1 MQLECCDADAMASI
15 VKALETPWTPSRA
28 LAAASSSASMRKVN
42 SSFGTTFSSSI
53 ASHELVQNPVTTLFG
68 LSHQG
73 IESQTSLTMPATTAE
88 TLSIVNRTVSVAPL
102 VLLSA
107 ADHYGRT
114 ARGTRK
120 RVVGVLLGQNDGK
133 SVRVSNS
140 FAVPFEE
147 DEKDPS
153 VWFLDHNYVESMN
166 DMFKKVNAREKLI
179 GWYHSGPKLRA
190 SDLEINELFKRY
202 TPNPLLVII
211 DVQPKDVGVPTD
223 AYFAVEEIK
232 DDGTTTT
239 KTFMHTPSTIEAE
252 EAEEI
257 GVEHLLR
264 DIRDV
269 AVGTLSTR
277 ITSQLQSLQG
287 LHLRLQDISK
297 YLQKVIDHELPVNH
311 AILGNLQDVFNLL
324 PNLSTPKLAAKDLA
338 AINGL
343 VNGGVGVSGGGGGG
357 ENTELSKAMSIK
369 TNDQLMSI
377 YLSSLIRAITAFHD
391 LIENKIQ
398 NKRMHEDEDARDGEE
413 KAEKEGRKEDKPGAN
428 GTGEKPDKEGKEHEP
443 AKKAEEKGKKKG

>member
-1 MQLECCDADAMASI
+1 
-15 VKALETPWTPSRA
+15 
-28 LAAASSSASMRKVN
+28 
-42 SSFGTTFSSSI
+42 
-53 ASHELVQNPVTTLFG
+53 
-68 LSHQG
+68 
-73 IESQTSLTMPATTAE
+73 MPATTAE
-88 TLSIVNRTVSVAPL
+88 TLSLVTRNVSVAPL

-107 ADHYGRT
+107 ADHYGRQ
-114 ARGTRK
+114 AKGTKR

-133 SVRVSNS
+133 NVRVSNS

-179 GWYHSGPKLRA
+179 GWYHTGPKLRA
-190 SDLEINELFKRY
+190 SDLQVNELFKRY
-202 TPNPLLVII
+202 TPHPLLVII
-211 DVQPKDVGVPTD
+211 DVQPKEVGVPTD

-232 DDGTTTT
+232 DDGTTTS
-239 KTFMHTPSTIEAE
+239 KTFVHTPSIIEAE

-287 LHLRLQDISK
+287 LHLRLRDIGQ
-297 YLQKVIDHELPVNH
+297 YLQKVLDEDLPVNH

-324 PNLSTPKLAAKDLA
+324 PNLSTPKATPVGGNKADAGDNGELAR
-338 AINGL
+338 
-343 VNGGVGVSGGGGGG
+343 
-357 ENTELSKAMSIK
+357 AMSVK
-369 TNDQLMSI
+369 TNDQLMTI

-398 NKRMHEDEDARDGEE
+398 NKQQAEDKEKSKEEAKEGGDKTTNGEV
-413 KAEKEGRKEDKPGAN
+413 KDAEKSKE
-428 GTGEKPDKEGKEHEP
+428 
-443 AKKAEEKGKKKG
+443 KKDESKK

>member
-1 MQLECCDADAMASI
+1 
-15 VKALETPWTPSRA
+15 
-28 LAAASSSASMRKVN
+28 
-42 SSFGTTFSSSI
+42 
-53 ASHELVQNPVTTLFG
+53 
-68 LSHQG
+68 
-73 IESQTSLTMPATTAE
+73 MPATTAE
-88 TLSIVNRTVSVAPL
+88 TLSLVTRNVSVAPL

-107 ADHYGRT
+107 ADHYGRS
-114 ARGTRK
+114 AKGTRK

-133 SVRVSNS
+133 NVRVSNS

-147 DEKDPS
+147 DDKDPG

-211 DVQPKDVGVPTD
+211 DVQPKEVGVPTD

-239 KTFMHTPSTIEAE
+239 KTFVHTPSIIEAE

-287 LHLRLQDISK
+287 LHLRLRDIGQ
-297 YLQKVIDHELPVNH
+297 YLQKVLDKDLPVNH

-324 PNLSTPKLAAKDLA
+324 PNLSTPKA
-338 AINGL
+338 GSQ
-343 VNGGVGVSGGGGGG
+343 VNGSDSSTTGNS
-357 ENTELSKAMSIK
+357 ELARAMSIK
-369 TNDQLMSI
+369 TNDQLMAI

-398 NKRMHEDEDARDGEE
+398 NRQQLEE
-413 KAEKEGRKEDKPGAN
+413 KDSKKE
-428 GTGEKPDKEGKEHEP
+428 EGKEEKDGKKTNGVANGEA
-443 AKKAEEKGKKKG
+443 AKEESDSGKEKGKKKG

>member
-1 MQLECCDADAMASI
+1 
-15 VKALETPWTPSRA
+15 
-28 LAAASSSASMRKVN
+28 
-42 SSFGTTFSSSI
+42 
-53 ASHELVQNPVTTLFG
+53 
-68 LSHQG
+68 
-73 IESQTSLTMPATTAE
+73 MPATTAE
-88 TLSIVNRTVSVAPL
+88 TLSFVSRNVTVAPL
-102 VLLSA
+102 VLLSVVDHFNRA
-107 ADHYGRT
+107 AK
-114 ARGTRK
+114 GTRK

-133 SVRVSNS
+133 NVRVSNS

-147 DEKDPS
+147 DNDDPS
-153 VWFLDHNYVESMN
+153 VWFLDHNYVENMN

-211 DVQPKDVGVPTD
+211 DVQPKESGVPTD

-239 KTFMHTPSTIEAE
+239 KTFVHTPSTIEAE

-269 AVGTLSTR
+269 AIGTLSTR
-277 ITSQLQSLQG
+277 ITNQLQSLQG
-287 LHLRLQDISK
+287 LHLRLREIQT
-297 YLQKVIDHELPVNH
+297 YLQKVQDKQLPVNH
-311 AILGNLQDVFNLL
+311 AVLGNLQDIFNLL
-324 PNLSTPKLAAKDLA
+324 PNLSTPKPGAESKGA
-338 AINGL
+338 N
-343 VNGGVGVSGGGGGG
+343 VG
-357 ENTELSKAMSIK
+357 ELGYAMSVK
-369 TNDQLMSI
+369 TNDQLLAI

-398 NKRMHEDEDARDGEE
+398 NRQQQEE
-413 KAEKEGRKEDKPGAN
+413 KEAKKDEASADKDKSEKEKKDGAN
-428 GTGEKPDKEGKEHEP
+428 GTSTEPGDKSSEKE
-443 AKKAEEKGKKKG
+443 KKK

>member
-1 MQLECCDADAMASI
+1 
-15 VKALETPWTPSRA
+15 
-28 LAAASSSASMRKVN
+28 
-42 SSFGTTFSSSI
+42 
-53 ASHELVQNPVTTLFG
+53 
-68 LSHQG
+68 
-73 IESQTSLTMPATTAE
+73 MPATTAE
-88 TLSIVNRTVSVAPL
+88 TLSFVTRNVSVAPL
-102 VLLSA
+102 VLLSV
-107 ADHYGRT
+107 ADHYGRS
-114 ARGTRK
+114 AKGTRK
-120 RVVGVLLGQNDGK
+120 RVIGVLLGQNDGK
-133 SVRVSNS
+133 NYLCDHSKAGNKVEANS
-140 FAVPFEE
+140 RLLPTVPFEE

-211 DVQPKDVGVPTD
+211 DVQPRDVGVPTD

-232 DDGTTTT
+232 DDGTTTA
-239 KTFMHTPSTIEAE
+239 KTFVHTPSLIEAE

-287 LHLRLQDISK
+287 LHLRLRDIGQ
-297 YLQKVIDHELPVNH
+297 YLQKVIDGDLPVNH

-324 PNLSTPKLAAKDLA
+324 PNLSTPKPSL
-338 AINGL
+338 
-343 VNGGVGVSGGGGGG
+343 GGTQSVSAQ
-357 ENTELSKAMSIK
+357 NNSELTRAMSVK
-369 TNDQLMSI
+369 TNDQLMAI

-398 NKRMHEDEDARDGEE
+398 NRQQAEEKDNGKKDEEKDGEKKE
-413 KAEKEGRKEDKPGAN
+413 GEAEKEGEKKAN
-428 GTGEKPDKEGKEHEP
+428 GTNGAAKEP
-443 AKKAEEKGKKKG
+443 EKGKENEKGGKKKS

>member
-1 MQLECCDADAMASI
+1 
-15 VKALETPWTPSRA
+15 
-28 LAAASSSASMRKVN
+28 
-42 SSFGTTFSSSI
+42 
-53 ASHELVQNPVTTLFG
+53 
-68 LSHQG
+68 
-73 IESQTSLTMPATTAE
+73 MPATTAE
-88 TLSIVNRTVSVAPL
+88 TLSLVTRNVSVAPL

-107 ADHYGRT
+107 ADHYGRS
-114 ARGTRK
+114 AKGTRK

-133 SVRVSNS
+133 NVRVSNS

-147 DEKDPS
+147 DDKDPS

-190 SDLEINELFKRY
+190 SDLEVNELFKRY

-211 DVQPKDVGVPTD
+211 DVQPKEVGVPTD

-239 KTFMHTPSTIEAE
+239 KTFVHTPSVIEAE

-287 LHLRLQDISK
+287 LHLRLRDIGQ
-297 YLQKVIDHELPVNH
+297 YLQKVIDGELPVNH

-324 PNLSTPKLAAKDLA
+324 PNLSTPKTSE
-338 AINGL
+338 
-343 VNGGVGVSGGGGGG
+343 VNGTAA
-357 ENTELSKAMSIK
+357 EPAPIDNDELAKAMSIK
-369 TNDQLMSI
+369 TNDQLMTI

-398 NKRMHEDEDARDGEE
+398 NRQQQEEQEAKKDEAASSNSKDG
-413 KAEKEGRKEDKPGAN
+413 KD
-428 GTGEKPDKEGKEHEP
+428 
-443 AKKAEEKGKKKG
+443 AKKANGVVNGGEAGKEDDKGKEKDGSKKS